1 MVYMQKIRN
10 FGFSLKKQLNR
21 SPAIGSLTD
30 LVGLHTSRVGR
41 VKNVISA
48 RELQNPSDYGIQ
60 YHLIRNNSAI
70 TRPKPQTLEETVHSA
85 FEYSYTCKASEYYS
99 LEIKDGYVMTENG
112 WVLTAN
118 RNFLVES
125 LFKPEIF
132 ETKKVNEITFWPKV
146 ERVPGKLVLAY
157 KGWSLNNYY
166 HWMLEFLP
174 KISVLL
180 DSDNKS
186 FSELF
191 EDARILLPYKPSRW
205 MMQSL
210 QMIGIDQGKLFHTT
224 SKQLQVDRLIFIPEF
239 GTLYSLPAWA
249 VDWLRKSFA
258 AYMKPLASSNKR
270 IYVSREKAATRHVQ
284 NEDQVIQMLSHYG
297 FQKVVLEEMDLADQI
312 ALFSQAEIIVGPHG
326 AGFSNIV
333 FSKGATLIDIFEPG
347 HVNCCFYMLC
357 HDFGHNY
364 WYVMSETIE
373 DVDILVDINKLER
386 TLEQALEQC
395 SCPESRELSKNE
407 DYAKN

>member
-1 MVYMQKIRN
+1 MQKIRN

-166 HWMLEFLP
+166 HWMMEFLP
-174 KISVLL
+174 KISVML
-180 DSDNKS
+180 DPENQF
-186 FSELF
+186 FSEIF
-191 EDARILLPYKPSRW
+191 RDARILMPANPSRW

-210 QMIGIDQGKLFHTT
+210 QMIGIGEEQLFRTS
-224 SKQLQVDRLIFIPEF
+224 SKQLRVEDLIFIPEF

-249 VDWLRKSFA
+249 LSWLRKSFS
-258 AYMKPLASSNKR
+258 AYMVPPETSNKR
-270 IYVSREKAATRHVQ
+270 IYISRRKAATRHVE
-284 NEDQVIQMLSHYG
+284 NEDQVLQMLSRYG
-297 FQKVVLEEMDLADQI
+297 FRDVVLEEMSLADQI

-333 FSKGATLIDIFEPG
+333 FSTGATLIDIFEPN
-347 HVNCCFYMLC
+347 HVSSCFYCLC
-357 HDFGHNY
+357 YDRGQHY
-364 WYVMSETIE
+364 WYLMSETVDGVNMHV
-373 DVDILVDINKLER
+373 DVDKLER
-386 TLEQALEQC
+386 TLELALRARSGSNPQ
-395 SCPESRELSKNE
+395 
-407 DYAKN
+407 